1 MNADLLVR
9 LEQVSVG
16 YPQRAILNEVH
27 LQLPGGSFTALL
39 GGNGSGKTTL
49 LKTLAGILPPLA
61 GQIVFPP
68 RHGRELILG
77 YVPQRESLDP
87 LFLLSGFE
95 VALMG
100 TYGRIPPAHKI
111 PATEKQLTL
120 KCLRLTGAE
129 EFAAQP
135 FSRLSGG
142 QKQRVL
148 IARAL
153 ATRPHLLLLDEP
165 TAGIDTA
172 AAQAIM
178 EVLSTLHREQGLN
191 VLWVTHDLPT
201 VRRYAER
208 VIWLKNGQVLHGP
221 VAELMTPDKITE
233 LLELSWG

>member
-1 MNADLLVR
+1 MTTDPLVV
-9 LEQVSVG
+9 LERVSVG
-16 YPQRAILNEVH
+16 YRQHEILGQVQ
-27 LQLPGGSFTALL
+27 LQLPRGSFTALL

-49 LKTLAGILPPLA
+49 LKTLAGILPPLS
-61 GQIVFPP
+61 GRVVFPEWNGQ
-68 RHGRELILG
+68 RLILG

-100 TYGRIPPAHKI
+100 TYGRVPPGRRV
-111 PATEKQLTL
+111 PAVERDLTW

-129 EFAAQP
+129 EFAHQQ

-153 ATRPHLLLLDEP
+153 AARPHLLLLDEP
-165 TAGIDTA
+165 TAGVDAA

-178 EVLSTLHREQGLN
+178 EVLGTLHREQRMS
-191 VLWVTHDLPT
+191 VLWVTHDLAA
-201 VRRYAER
+201 VHQYAEA
-208 VIWLKNGQVLHGP
+208 VIWLKRGAVLHGKTS
-221 VAELMTPDKITE
+221 ELMTPDKIAE

>member
-1 MNADLLVR
+1 MNAKPLFVLDH
-9 LEQVSVG
+9 VSVG
-16 YPQRAILNEVH
+16 YRQRAVLSEVQ
-27 LQLPGGSFTALL
+27 LQLPAGSFTALL

-61 GQIVFPP
+61 GRVVYPE
-68 RHGRELILG
+68 RDGRALILG
-77 YVPQRESLDP
+77 YVPQRESLDA
-87 LFLLSGFE
+87 LFLLSAFE

-100 TYGRIPPAHKI
+100 TYGRIRAGRLVS
-111 PATEKQLTL
+111 AQEKAFTV

-129 EFAAQP
+129 EFASQQ

-153 ATRPHLLLLDEP
+153 AARPHLLLLDEP
-165 TAGIDTA
+165 TAGIDAA

-178 EVLSTLHREQGLN
+178 EVLSALHREQGLN
-191 VLWVTHDLPT
+191 VLWVTHDLAT
-201 VRRYAER
+201 VRRYADT
-208 VIWLKNGQVLHGP
+208 VIWLKRGQVLQGP
-221 VAELMTPDKITE
+221 VTELMTPDKITE